1 MSVMTATPHVPATA
15 AGSAPTALSRRL
27 PSYAVV
33 GSMCTVAYLVL
44 FWALSAILPSMAAN
58 TVAMLTTAIANT
70 AANRRFTFG
79 VTGRAGAVRDHL
91 GGLIAFLIG
100 MGISTLSLAVIPSD
114 SSAAVELAAVILAN
128 GLASA
133 IRFVLLQG
141 WVFNPRLRPAAPSA
155 GPAAE

>member
-1 MSVMTATPHVPATA
+1 MSATTAPPQAP
-15 AGSAPTALSRRL
+15 APTSVSRRL

-33 GSMCTVAYLVL
+33 GSACTVAYLVL
-44 FWALSAILPSMAAN
+44 FWALSMILPSMVAN

-79 VTGRAGAVRDHL
+79 VTGKAGAVRDHL

-100 MGISTLSLAVIPSD
+100 LGISTLSLAVLP
-114 SSAAVELAAVILAN
+114 SAASETAELIAVVLAN

-133 IRFVLLQG
+133 IRFGLLQG
-141 WVFNPRLRPAAPSA
+141 WVFNPRPRPATPSLRS
-155 GPAAE
+155 AAE